1 MKRIECSALRCI
13 AIICIMI
20 HNYAHKMPGAA
31 QENEFAYH
39 FENDNNF
46 RQLLFSSDFLTHIF
60 SYWGHLGVPIFVFL
74 SGYGLALKY
83 DNHVQIKWKNYLE
96 SHYKKLF
103 FPLLFGTLAYIA
115 VVFII
120 DGNIHYS
127 IARFF
132 FQCTMLLNMIYPYEQ
147 NITPGPY
154 WYFGMT
160 MQLYLLYLFV
170 IHRKSAK
177 YLIGITVISVVFMG
191 LLIYDTHRILIW
203 TKYNVLGWM
212 TPLALGVLAAR
223 YPSCIHYFSVKT
235 KAALAFF
242 CLLPCL
248 ILCGQN
254 YYLWLMTP
262 VVVILMGIA
271 FVKLIPSFVW
281 ENVKVIGDISLYILI
296 VHPIVREVTLPISIY
311 WGSWG
316 IIVYASV
323 SLIISLLVAK
333 SVAIF
338 KNKKSKIWKY

>member
-1 MKRIECSALRCI
+1 
-13 AIICIMI
+13 
-20 HNYAHKMPGAA
+20 MPGAA

-223 YPSCIHYFSVKT
+223 YLSYIHYLSI
-235 KAALAFF
+235 ALVFF

-281 ENVKVIGDISLYILI
+281 ENVKEIGDISLYILI